1 LCENNSLLFGNSFVG
16 PVAVVEMI
24 GNFIILSEK
33 KTGMEEMRRLFEVEE
48 RGYKAIS
55 TEGKSK

>member
-1 LCENNSLLFGNSFVG
+1 
-16 PVAVVEMI
+16 VEMI